1 MENGKLKSVL
11 SLSIIHFPFYKMSRL
26 VLIDR
31 DGTINVERHYLSSP
45 DQIELFPQS
54 AEAIRLL
61 KSLDLKVAVVTNQS
75 AIGRGYFDLARLEE
89 IHERLHAVLGDAG
102 ANLDA
107 VYFCP
112 HLPEDECRCRKP
124 LTDMARR
131 AAEDFNADL
140 SDSFVIGD
148 NVCDIEL
155 GKNIK
160 ATTILVRTGYGA
172 RTEREQKT
180 QPDFVVENLFEAANL
195 IKGILENDTDN
206 SSQSQS

>member
-1 MENGKLKSVL
+1 
-11 SLSIIHFPFYKMSRL
+11 MSRL

-45 DQIELFPQS
+45 EQIELFPQTT
-54 AEAIRLL
+54 AALKLL
-61 KSLDLKVAVVTNQS
+61 KSLGLKVAVVTNQS
-75 AIGRGYFDLARLEE
+75 AIGRGYFDLTRLEE
-89 IHERLHAVLGDAG
+89 IHEHLHAVLEKSG
-102 ANLDA
+102 ASVDA

-112 HLPEDECRCRKP
+112 HLPEDECECRKP

-131 AAEDFNADL
+131 AAEDFSARL

-155 GKNIK
+155 GKNVG

-206 SSQSQS
+206 SSQSKS